1 MKLNIVYSFLSFGIF
16 IIKVIGS
23 TLIKGIIIVLNENL
37 SLNIKTL
44 TSEYIIVII
53 STTNVLIL
61 FVLYIYYSWN
71 SLIRYCHFLKL
82 KYTQINGLENK
93 IVYIINSIV
102 FKKNRFPLDVLIR
115 LAFKNIAKKI
125 KPDNQDDNVMILILI
140 K

>member
-61 FVLYIYYSWN
+61 FVLYIYYS
-71 SLIRYCHFLKL
+71 
-82 KYTQINGLENK
+82 
-93 IVYIINSIV
+93 
-102 FKKNRFPLDVLIR
+102 
-115 LAFKNIAKKI
+115 
-125 KPDNQDDNVMILILI
+125 
-140 K
+140 

>member
-53 STTNVLIL
+53 STTKIL
-61 FVLYIYYSWN
+61 NLFCLVIF
-71 SLIRYCHFLKL
+71 IF
-82 KYTQINGLENK
+82 
-93 IVYIINSIV
+93 
-102 FKKNRFPLDVLIR
+102 
-115 LAFKNIAKKI
+115 
-125 KPDNQDDNVMILILI
+125 LI
-140 K
+140 KLSNKPINKYICNSSC